1 MSQQDV
7 EVTDAEE
14 ALDAAE
20 GGQDDGAAADAE
32 LSDLEL
38 EGDIAADYVRRPAGH
53 RGS

>member
-20 GGQDDGAAADAE
+20 GGQDDGDAARVP
-32 LSDLEL
+32 S
-38 EGDIAADYVRRPAGH
+38 
-53 RGS
+53 

>member
-20 GGQDDGAAADAE
+20 GGQDDGASASTQ

-38 EGDIAADYVRRPAGH
+38 EGDLED
-53 RGS
+53 

>member
-20 GGQDDGAAADAE
+20 GGQDAE
-32 LSDLEL
+32 TP
-38 EGDIAADYVRRPAGH
+38 RRP
-53 RGS
+53 SS